1 MSEAI
6 KTEGEFKVKKQTPRK
21 LNKVDQIT
29 KVTIKE
35 DEPIVAKEPEV
46 TKVFIPNETETTDA
60 IQEQNTNESLLG
72 SKGSEVGLQEV
83 VQGNEEPKI
92 ITGQEEEVTL
102 INEITEEELQQETV
116 SLTQQA
122 NEAIRASEYSGKP
135 LPENIEK
142 LVSFME
148 ETGGDINDYV
158 RLNADYSN
166 INNETL
172 LKEYYKKTRPHLD
185 NEEIE
190 FLMED
195 NFEYDEE
202 LDEERDIRKKKL
214 AFKEEVA
221 KARTFLDGLK
231 SKYYEEIK
239 LRPGITQDQQ
249 KANDFFNRYNEEQ
262 QMVELQHSKFK
273 NDTKNLFNQDFKGF
287 DFNLGDKNFRYG
299 VANKDAVA
307 DKQSNITNLVKK
319 FLNDKG
325 DVIDLK
331 GYHKAMYAADNV
343 DTIAKHFY
351 EQGKADAIKE
361 VVAKSN
367 NISTEPRQTSSGE
380 IFVNGLRVKAINGT
394 DTSKLKIQTRRF

>member
-1 MSEAI
+1 MSEEI
-6 KTEGEFKVKKQTPRK
+6 KTEGEFKIKKQTPKK
-21 LNKVDQIT
+21 LNKVDQVT
-29 KVTIKE
+29 KVTIS
-35 DEPIVAKEPEV
+35 DSEPAAAVEPEV
-46 TKVFIPNETETTDA
+46 TKVFIANETETTDA

-92 ITGQEEEVTL
+92 VTGQEEEVTI
-102 INEITEEELQQETV
+102 INEITEEELQQETAN
-116 SLTQQA
+116 LTQQA

-142 LVSFME
+142 LISFME

-273 NDTKNLFNQDFKGF
+273 DDTKNLFNQDFKGF

-299 VANKDAVA
+299 VANKDVVA

-325 DVIDLK
+325 DVVDLK

-343 DTIAKHFY
+343 DTIEKHFY

-380 IFVNGLRVKAINGT
+380 LFVNGMRVKAVNGV
-394 DTSKLKIQTRRF
+394 DTSKLRIQQRKF

>member
-1 MSEAI
+1 MSEQI
-6 KTEGEFKVKKQTPRK
+6 KTEGEFKIKKTTPRK

-29 KVTIKE
+29 KVTIKDTE
-35 DEPIVAKEPEV
+35 SIEPVNSEV
-46 TKVFIPNETETTDA
+46 TKVFIPNETIIGDA
-60 IQEQNTNESLLG
+60 IQEQSTGESMLVRE
-72 SKGSEVGLQEV
+72 GSEVGLQEV

-92 ITGQEEEVTL
+92 ITSQEEEITV
-102 INEITEEELQQETV
+102 INEITEQDIQQEATNLAQEV
-116 SLTQQA
+116 TDALA
-122 NEAIRASEYSGKP
+122 AEKYNGKP

-142 LVSFME
+142 LISFME

-195 NFEYDEE
+195 QFEYDEE

-239 LRPGITQDQQ
+239 LRPGVTQDQQ
-249 KANDFFNRYNEEQ
+249 KANDFFNRYKEEQ
-262 QMVELQHSKFK
+262 QIVELQHSKFK
-273 NDTKNLFNQDFKGF
+273 NDTKSLFNQDFKGF

-307 DKQSNITNLVKK
+307 EKQSNITNLVKK

-325 DVIDLK
+325 DVVDLK
-331 GYHKAMYAADNV
+331 GYHKAMYAAENA

-380 IFVNGLRVKAINGT
+380 IFVNGLRVKAVNGV
-394 DTSKLKIQTRRF
+394 DTSKLRIQTRKF

>member
-1 MSEAI
+1 MSEEI
-6 KTEGEFKVKKQTPRK
+6 KTEGEFKIKKQTPKK
-21 LNKVDQIT
+21 LNKVDQVT
-29 KVTIKE
+29 KVTIS
-35 DEPIVAKEPEV
+35 DSEPAAAVEPEV
-46 TKVFIPNETETTDA
+46 TKVFIANETETTDA

-72 SKGSEVGLQEV
+72 GEGSKVGLQEV
-83 VQGNEEPKI
+83 VQGNKESKI
-92 ITGQEEEVTL
+92 VTSQEEEVTV
-102 INEITEEELQQETV
+102 INEITEEEIRQETTN
-116 SLTQQA
+116 LAKEA
-122 NEAIRASEYSGKP
+122 NDAIRASEYSGKP

-142 LVSFME
+142 LISFME

-166 INNETL
+166 VNNETL

-273 NDTKNLFNQDFKGF
+273 DDTKNLFNQDFKGF

-319 FLNDKG
+319 FLNEKG
-325 DVIDLK
+325 DVVDLK

-380 IFVNGLRVKAINGT
+380 LFVNGMRVKAVNGV
-394 DTSKLKIQTRRF
+394 DTSKLRIQQRKF

>member
-1 MSEAI
+1 MSEQI
-6 KTEGEFKVKKQTPRK
+6 KTEGEFKIKKQTPKK
-21 LNKVDQIT
+21 LNKVDQVT
-29 KVTIKE
+29 KVTIS
-35 DEPIVAKEPEV
+35 DSEPATATEPEV
-46 TKVFIPNETETTDA
+46 TKVFITNETETTDA
-60 IQEQNTNESLLG
+60 VQEQNTNESMLG
-72 SKGSEVGLQEV
+72 SEGSQVGLQEV
-83 VQGNEEPKI
+83 VQGNEESKI
-92 ITGQEEEVTL
+92 VTSQEEEVTV
-102 INEITEEELQQETV
+102 INEITEEEIRQETNN
-116 SLTQQA
+116 LTKEA
-122 NEAIRASEYSGKP
+122 NDAIRASEYSGKP

-273 NDTKNLFNQDFKGF
+273 DDTKNLFNQDFKGF
-287 DFNLGDKNFRYG
+287 DFNLGDKSFRYG
-299 VANKDAVA
+299 VANKDVVA

-325 DVIDLK
+325 DVVDLK

-380 IFVNGLRVKAINGT
+380 IFVNGIRVKAINGV
-394 DTSKLKIQTRRF
+394 DSSKLKIQQRKF